1 MAYATIEDV
10 QSRMTRELSEQERT
24 VCGTL
29 LEDVAVLIDSF
40 NESAKEQTKKIV
52 SCRAVIRAIGD
63 GNQSGVPIGASQGSM
78 SALGYSQSWTM
89 GSGSTGEI
97 YLSKTEKQMLGG
109 GDRIGSYSPVQEL
122 ISDREEWP

>member
-24 VCGTL
+24 VCSAL
-29 LEDVAVLIDSF
+29 LDDVAVLIDSF
-40 NESAKEQTKKIV
+40 NESAEEQTKKIV

-78 SALGYSQSWTM
+78 SALGYS
-89 GSGSTGEI
+89 
-97 YLSKTEKQMLGG
+97 
-109 GDRIGSYSPVQEL
+109 
-122 ISDREEWP
+122 

>member
-24 VCGTL
+24 VCGAL